1 MMHCLNEI
9 INLTPT
15 IDSRTPTLTYTIIN
29 LEDKIHI
36 LEIRSHKQHM
46 CTQHCGNTN
55 KDM

>member
-1 MMHCLNEI
+1 MHCLNEI